1 MKSLILRHLIHL
13 YLLDII
19 PSKIRGIIFKSK
31 FNRQLKWVAK
41 EIPYYEKLKLDK
53 INLEAF
59 PIINKSIWIENYS
72 ELNNLNLHYN
82 DLYAEAK
89 KQEISRDF
97 NGLFR
102 GHTIGLSSGTSGKP
116 GIILVSKN
124 ERAIWVATVLK
135 NIIGLK
141 LKKRKVAF
149 FLRSNSTLY
158 ESVKSKLLEFSYFDL
173 SLPLEQLKL
182 QLLEYKPDIIV
193 APSTVL
199 NKILEN
205 HDSVSLNNLEQI
217 IAVAEVF
224 DDLTKNALKNQF
236 PKVQL
241 SEVYQ
246 ATEGLLAY
254 SCKLGN
260 IHFNSNQIHAEFE
273 DLPLVNK
280 SEILPKDVF
289 RKQLII
295 TDFTRK
301 AQPLI
306 RYRMGDIVQIR
317 KNICPCGNTNTWI
330 HIIEGRQEDQLQFRN
345 KAGDSIWLFPD
356 SVRQWIIQS
365 SQNVKDFCVI
375 QLTNK
380 SVEIQLNIVESEFE
394 IVKQFIQH
402 KFDEFSQINELESLS
417 LIFNNSEIN
426 HPLNRKNSRVINKTR
441 NGI

>member
-1 MKSLILRHLIHL
+1 MKILILRHLIYL

-19 PSKIRGIIFKSK
+19 PSKIRGIIIKSK

-41 EIPYYEKLKLDK
+41 DIPFYEKLKLDR
-53 INLEAF
+53 ISLEAF

-97 NGLFR
+97 NGLYL
-102 GHTIGLSSGTSGKP
+102 GYTIGLSSGTSGKP

-124 ERAIWVATVLK
+124 ERAIWVATILK

-141 LKKRKVAF
+141 FKKRKVAF

-182 QLLEYKPDIIV
+182 QLLEYKPEIIV

-224 DDLTKNALKNQF
+224 DDLTKNALK
-236 PKVQL
+236 K
-241 SEVYQ
+241 E
-246 ATEGLLAY
+246 
-254 SCKLGN
+254 
-260 IHFNSNQIHAEFE
+260 
-273 DLPLVNK
+273 
-280 SEILPKDVF
+280 
-289 RKQLII
+289 
-295 TDFTRK
+295 
-301 AQPLI
+301 
-306 RYRMGDIVQIR
+306 
-317 KNICPCGNTNTWI
+317 
-330 HIIEGRQEDQLQFRN
+330 
-345 KAGDSIWLFPD
+345 
-356 SVRQWIIQS
+356 
-365 SQNVKDFCVI
+365 
-375 QLTNK
+375 
-380 SVEIQLNIVESEFE
+380 
-394 IVKQFIQH
+394 
-402 KFDEFSQINELESLS
+402 
-417 LIFNNSEIN
+417 
-426 HPLNRKNSRVINKTR
+426 
-441 NGI
+441 

>member
-1 MKSLILRHLIHL
+1 MKILILRHLIHL

-19 PSKIRGIIFKSK
+19 PSKIRKILILSK
-31 FNRQLKWVAK
+31 LNGHLKWVVK
-41 EIPYYEKLKLDK
+41 EIPFYEKLKLHK
-53 INLEAF
+53 ISLEAF
-59 PIINKSIWIENYS
+59 PIINKSIWIDNYS

-82 DLYAEAK
+82 NLYNEAK

-97 NGLFR
+97 NGLYQ
-102 GHTIGLSSGTSGKP
+102 GYTIGLSSGTSGKP

-124 ERAIWVATVLK
+124 ERAIWVATILK

-141 LKKRKVAF
+141 FKKRKVAF

-158 ESVKSKLLEFSYFDL
+158 EAVKSKLLEFSYFDL
-173 SLPLEQLKL
+173 SLPLDQLKQ
-182 QLLEYKPDIIV
+182 QLLEYKPEIIV

-205 HDSVSLNNLEQI
+205 QDSVSLNSLEQI

-254 SCKLGN
+254 TCKLGN
-260 IHFNSNQIHAEFE
+260 MHFNSNQIHAEFE
-273 DLPLVNK
+273 DLPLANDR
-280 SEILPKDVF
+280 ETLPNNVL

-306 RYRMGDIVQIR
+306 RYRMGDIVQISQ
-317 KNICPCGNTNTWI
+317 NICPCGSLNTMI
-330 HIIEGRQEDQLQFRN
+330 YKIEGRQEDCLHFNN
-345 KAGDSIWLFPD
+345 KMGDSIWLFPD

-365 SQNVKDFCVI
+365 SQNVIDFYVT
-375 QLTNK
+375 QLDNK
-380 SVEIQLNIVESEFE
+380 TVQVQLNIVESEFE
-394 IVKQFIQH
+394 IVKPFIQR
-402 KFDEFSQINELESLS
+402 KFEEFSQVNGLES
-417 LIFNNSEIN
+417 ITIIYNNSEIY
-426 HPLNRKNSRVINKTR
+426 HPLNSKNSRVLNKTK

>member
-1 MKSLILRHLIHL
+1 MKILILRHLIHL

-19 PSKIRGIIFKSK
+19 PSKIRGIIIKSK

-41 EIPYYEKLKLDK
+41 EIPYYKKLKLDK
-53 INLEAF
+53 ITLEAF

-82 DLYAEAK
+82 DLYVEAK
-89 KQEISRDF
+89 KQEISRVF
-97 NGLFR
+97 NGLYR
-102 GHTIGLSSGTSGKP
+102 GYTIGLSSGTSGKP

-124 ERAIWVATVLK
+124 ERAIWVATILK

-173 SLPLEQLKL
+173 SLPLESLKL

-205 HDSVSLNNLEQI
+205 HDSKSLNNLEQI

-254 SCKLGN
+254 TCKMGN
-260 IHFNSNQIHAEFE
+260 MHFNSNQIHAEFE
-273 DLPLVNK
+273 DLPMANENE
-280 SEILPKDVF
+280 SLPNDVL

-301 AQPLI
+301 SQPLI
-306 RYRMGDIVQIR
+306 RYRMGDIVQISQ
-317 KNICPCGNTNTWI
+317 NSCPCGSLNTRI
-330 HIIEGRQEDQLQFRN
+330 YKIEGRQEDCLQFDN
-345 KAGDSIWLFPD
+345 KVGDSIFLFPD
-356 SVRQWIIQS
+356 SLRQWIIQS
-365 SQNVKDFCVI
+365 SQNLIDFYVT
-375 QLTNK
+375 QLDNRT
-380 SVEIQLNIVESEFE
+380 VQIQLNIVESEFE
-394 IVKQFIQH
+394 MVKQFIQH
-402 KFDEFSQINELESLS
+402 KFDEFSLVNGLEAIL

-426 HPLNRKNSRVINKTR
+426 HPLNSKNSRVLNKTR

>member
-1 MKSLILRHLIHL
+1 MKILILRHLIHL
-13 YLLDII
+13 YLLDLI
-19 PSKIRGIIFKSK
+19 PSKIRKILIVSK
-31 FNRQLKWVAK
+31 LNKHLKWVVK
-41 EIPYYEKLKLDK
+41 EIPFYEKLKFNK
-53 INLEAF
+53 ISLESF
-59 PIINKSIWIENYS
+59 PIINKSIWIDHYN
-72 ELNNLNLHYN
+72 ELNNLNLHYK

-97 NGLFR
+97 NGLYR
-102 GHTIGLSSGTSGKP
+102 GYTIGLSSGTSGKP

-141 LKKRKVAF
+141 FKKRKVAF

-182 QLLEYKPDIIV
+182 QLLECKPDIIV

-224 DDLTKNALKNQF
+224 DDLTKNTLKNQF
-236 PKVQL
+236 PQVQL

-254 SCKLGN
+254 TCRLGN
-260 IHFNSNQIHAEFE
+260 MHFNSNQIHAEFE
-273 DLPLVNK
+273 DLPLANDR
-280 SEILPKDVF
+280 ETLPKDVL

-317 KNICPCGNTNTWI
+317 INICPCGNTNTWI
-330 HIIEGRQEDQLQFRN
+330 HKIEGRQEDCLQFNNRVGN
-345 KAGDSIWLFPD
+345 LIYLFPD

-365 SQNVKDFCVI
+365 SQNVIDFYVT
-375 QLTNK
+375 QLDNK
-380 SVEIQLNIVESEFE
+380 TVQIQLNIMESEFE
-394 IVKQFIQH
+394 MVKQFIQH
-402 KFDEFSQINELESLS
+402 KFDDFNLVNGLESIT
-417 LIFNNSEIN
+417 LIFENSEIY
-426 HPLNRKNSRVINKTR
+426 HPLNSKNSRVINKTR

>member
-1 MKSLILRHLIHL
+1 MKILILRHLIHL

-19 PSKIRGIIFKSK
+19 PSNIRRIIIKSK

-41 EIPYYEKLKLDK
+41 EIPFYKK
-53 INLEAF
+53 IKFNKISLEAF
-59 PIINKSIWIENYS
+59 PIINKSIWIDNYS
-72 ELNNLNLHYN
+72 DLNNLNLHYN

-97 NGLFR
+97 HGLYH
-102 GHTIGLSSGTSGKP
+102 GYTIGLSSGTSGKP

-124 ERAIWVATVLK
+124 ERAIWVATILK

-173 SLPLEQLKL
+173 SLPLEQLEQ
-182 QLLEYKPDIIV
+182 QLMEYKPEIIV

-254 SCKLGN
+254 TCRLGN
-260 IHFNSNQIHAEFE
+260 MHFNSNQIHAEFE
-273 DLPLVNK
+273 DLPMANE
-280 SEILPKDVF
+280 SESLPNDVL

-306 RYRMGDIVQIR
+306 RYRMGDIVQISQ
-317 KNICPCGNTNTWI
+317 NLCPCGNLNTRI
-330 HIIEGRQEDQLQFRN
+330 YKIEGRQEDFLQFDN
-345 KAGDSIWLFPD
+345 KVGDSIYLFPD

-365 SQNVKDFCVI
+365 SQNVIDFYVT
-375 QLTNK
+375 QLDNK
-380 SVEIQLNIVESEFE
+380 TVHVQLNIMESEFE
-394 IVKQFIQH
+394 IVKQFIQR
-402 KFDEFSQINELESLS
+402 KFDEFSQVNGLESIS
-417 LIFNNSEIN
+417 LNFSIGEIN
-426 HPLNRKNSRVINKTR
+426 QPLNRKNSRVINKTR

>member
-1 MKSLILRHLIHL
+1 MKILILRHLIHL

-19 PSKIRGIIFKSK
+19 PSKIRGIIIKSK
-31 FNRQLKWVAK
+31 LNRQLKWVAK
-41 EIPYYEKLKLDK
+41 EIPFYKKIKLNK
-53 INLEAF
+53 ISLEGF
-59 PIINKSIWIENYS
+59 PIINKSIWIDNYS
-72 ELNNLNLHYN
+72 EFNNLNLHYN

-97 NGLFR
+97 QGLYH
-102 GHTIGLSSGTSGKP
+102 GYTIGLSSGTSGKP

-124 ERAIWVATVLK
+124 ERAIWVATILK

-173 SLPLEQLKL
+173 SLPLEQLEL
-182 QLLEYKPDIIV
+182 QLQEYKPEIIV

-236 PKVQL
+236 PQVHL

-254 SCKLGN
+254 TCRLGN
-260 IHFNSNQIHAEFE
+260 LHFNSNQIHAEFE
-273 DLPLVNK
+273 DLPKENE
-280 SEILPKDVF
+280 SLPNHVL

-306 RYRMGDIVQIR
+306 RYRMGDIVQISQ
-317 KNICPCGNTNTWI
+317 NSCPCGSLNTRI
-330 HIIEGRQEDQLQFRN
+330 HKIEGRQEDCLQFEN
-345 KAGDSIWLFPD
+345 KVRDSIYLFPD

-365 SQNVKDFCVI
+365 SQNVIDFYVT
-375 QLTNK
+375 QLDNK
-380 SVEIQLNIVESEFE
+380 TVQVHLNIVESEFE
-394 IVKQFIQH
+394 TVKQFIQH
-402 KFDEFSQINELESLS
+402 KFDDFSQMNGLESIS